1 MKALY
6 CTDTYPP
13 QVNGVSVVTGLSV
26 AGLVA
31 RDWDVHVIAPKYPA
45 GPSDHVFGA
54 VGAGGESLTTI
65 PSAPLPLYPDIRMA
79 LPNARLIARTI
90 ADFKPD
96 IVHCATEFVIGRL
109 GQRAARAL
117 GIPVVTSYH
126 TDFGKYTEAYGVPWL
141 RPSVSR
147 YLFHFHGRALRTY
160 TPGGPAR
167 DELVQHDVGDV
178 EVWGR
183 GVDTDLFH
191 PDKRDASYR
200 QALGVDDQFVF
211 LHVGRLAAE
220 KGAHL
225 ILEAYAKARALL
237 PPGSTRLVIAG
248 EGPARA
254 ELERHAGPGVQFLGY
269 LQRAT
274 ELPRLYASAD
284 AFLFASTTETL
295 GLVVLESMS
304 AGVPVIAA
312 PEGGVRDHLRHEQNG
327 LAYPAYDTDA
337 MAQQMVRMATDHA
350 LRRRMQAESRR
361 TGERLTWEMELDRL
375 SESYLEVIR
384 GGAREGTRAHE

>member
-13 QVNGVSVVTGLSV
+13 QVNGVSVVTALSV

-31 RDWDVHVIAPKYPA
+31 RGWDVHVIAPKYPA
-45 GPSDHVFGA
+45 GPSDHVFAGN
-54 VGAGGESLTTI
+54 GGETITTI
-65 PSAPLPLYPDIRMA
+65 PSAPLPMYPDIRMA
-79 LPNARLIARTI
+79 LPNARLITRTI
-90 ADFKPD
+90 AEFQPD

-109 GQRAARAL
+109 GQRAALAL
-117 GIPVVTSYH
+117 NIPVATSYH

-147 YLFHFHGRALRTY
+147 YLFHFHGRARRTY

-167 DELVQHDVGDV
+167 DELVQNDVVDV

-183 GVDTDLFH
+183 GVDTQMFH
-191 PDKRDASYR
+191 PDKRDSEYR
-200 QALGVDDQFVF
+200 RALGVDDKFVF

-225 ILEAYAKARALL
+225 ILEAYAKARAQL
-237 PPGSTRLVIAG
+237 PPDSTCLIIAG
-248 EGPARA
+248 EGPARP
-254 ELERHAGPGVQFLGY
+254 ELERNAGPGVQFLGY

-312 PEGGVRDHLRHEQNG
+312 PEGGVRDHLRHEENG
-327 LAYPAYDTDA
+327 LSYPAYDTDA
-337 MAQQMVRMATDHA
+337 MAQQMVRMATDA
-350 LRRRMQAESRR
+350 SLRERLVVEARR

-375 SESYLEVIR
+375 NQSYLEIVR
-384 GGAREGTRAHE
+384 GARE